1 MSGVVELRQEAHR
14 LAPMLEAR
22 SIAVVGASEREN
34 SFGLRLSQA
43 VLSTGFDGRI
53 DFVNPKQ
60 DKILGR
66 RCHRSIADLDDA
78 PDVAILGVGA
88 ANLEAALLAA
98 IDRGARSAVIFDACH
113 GEAATGEPLLAR
125 LRDIAREARI
135 PGCGGAGMGFINVS
149 TRCVASFY
157 PAEHLK
163 PGGIT
168 LIAHS
173 GSVFTVLAMND
184 PRYRFDLLI
193 SPGQEIGATAD
204 EYVDYA
210 VRRPTTKVIALF
222 LETARNPQGFME
234 SLRRAQMA
242 GIPVVICKVG
252 RCEESARMARSH
264 TGALAGS
271 NAAYAAAIDECG
283 AIAVDDVDQLMNVA
297 QLCAGGRLPGPGGVG
312 LVTDSGGLREMVA
325 DCAAETGAPLAQL
338 SPPTIVALRAA
349 LPPSLEPSNPLDCA
363 AELTDEFAKVFERGL
378 AAMARTPE
386 VSMIGFE
393 ADLRDDYVYLEELRQ
408 LALRLPTMTGK
419 PCFFYSSFGRA
430 NNRMLADELA
440 DHGIPCFNGAGEM
453 LVAAKKV
460 QEWADRRRE
469 RSHLPASS
477 GAVDATA
484 ENWRRALQSGLLLD
498 EWRSLDLLSAF
509 GVPTI
514 RSEVAQ
520 SWDALV
526 LAAARIGYPV
536 ALKTAETGIDHKS
549 DCRGVLLGLADRDA
563 LKHAYDD
570 LRSRLGPRVIVQAM
584 AAEGVELALGCVFD
598 PDFGPLVM
606 VSAGGSLIELFSDR
620 QFALAPFD
628 EHRAL
633 QMIERLVI
641 GRILDGVRGAPA
653 KDKRGAARALAAFSA
668 MCALLG
674 DAIAE
679 ADVNPL
685 VVSENGPI
693 AVDALLIPAT
703 PICVTK
709 PAAGGQSHVTTR
721 STRST

>member
-1 MSGVVELRQEAHR
+1 
-14 LAPMLEAR
+14 MLEAR
-22 SIAVVGASEREN
+22 SIAIVGASERAN

-43 VLSTGFDGRI
+43 VLSAGYGGRI

-66 RCHRSIADLDDA
+66 PCHRSIADLKDA
-78 PDVAILGVGA
+78 PDLAILGVGA
-88 ANLEAALLAA
+88 ANLEAALRAA
-98 IDRGARSAVIFDACH
+98 IDRGARGAVVFDACH
-113 GEAATGEPLLAR
+113 GKAATGEPLLAR

-135 PGCGGAGMGFINVS
+135 PVCGGAGMGFINVS

-163 PGGIT
+163 RGGIT

-210 VRRPTTKVIALF
+210 IGRPTTKVIALF
-222 LETARNPQGFME
+222 LETARNPRGFLE
-234 SLRRAQMA
+234 SLRRAQTA

-264 TGALAGS
+264 TGAMAGS
-271 NAAYAAAIDECG
+271 HAAFAAAIEECG
-283 AIAVDDVDQLMNVA
+283 AIAVDNVDQLMNVA
-297 QLCAGGRLPGPGGVG
+297 QLCAGGRLPGPGGIG
-312 LVTDSGGLREMVA
+312 LVTDSGGLRELVI
-325 DCAAETGAPLAQL
+325 DCAAEMEAPVAHL
-338 SPPTIVALRAA
+338 SPQTITALRAA

-378 AAMARTPE
+378 AVMARASE
-386 VSMIGFE
+386 VSMVGFE
-393 ADLRDDYVYLEELRQ
+393 ADLRDDYIYLGELRE
-408 LALRLPTMTGK
+408 LALRLPTMTDK

-430 NNRMLADELA
+430 NNRLLADELA
-440 DHGIPCFNGAGEM
+440 DHGVPCFNGASEM
-453 LVAAKKV
+453 LLAAKKV
-460 QEWADRRRE
+460 QEWSERRRE
-469 RSHLPASS
+469 RSRLPAPSR
-477 GAVDATA
+477 AVDKTA
-484 ENWRRALQSGLLLD
+484 ENWRARLQFGLALD
-498 EWRSLDLLSAF
+498 EGVSLVLLSAF

-514 RSEVAQ
+514 RSEVVER
-520 SWDALV
+520 WDALV
-526 LAAARIGYPV
+526 LAAARIGYPL
-536 ALKTAETGIDHKS
+536 ALKTAGIGIDHKS
-549 DCRGVLLGLADRDA
+549 DCGGVLLGLSDQDA
-563 LKHAYDD
+563 LKRAYDD
-570 LRSRLGPRVIVQAM
+570 LRGRLGPRVIVQAM
-584 AAEGVELALGCVFD
+584 ADKGVELALGCVSD

-606 VSAGGSLIELFSDR
+606 VSAGGALVELFSDR

-633 QMIERLVI
+633 QMIERLAI
-641 GRILDGVRGAPA
+641 ARILDGVRGAAA
-653 KDKRGAARALAAFSA
+653 KDKRGAARALAAFST
-668 MCALLG
+668 MCASLG

-685 VVSENGPI
+685 VVAETGAV

-703 PICVTK
+703 QICQLSPPPTSACDDGR
-709 PAAGGQSHVTTR
+709 PAL
-721 STRST
+721 